1 MNKKR
6 FSICILTIFF
16 IVSVYARETI
26 VSVFQ
31 DSKKE
36 TDLSSCLKNGL
47 IKLEVNLDEEI
58 PEENLSAIRYILKH
72 TYENNIHKMRGEEDN
87 KVYTKESG
95 EEAVFDK
102 EGNLVTNDWN
112 KGSFN
117 YGSYSEPINKFKVDI
132 WPWLIWGNT
141 REDPTSF
148 DERFY
153 YYIMDLDN
161 GIQSY
166 IFLEDKT
173 EIEKINYANL
183 NETDKLIYKF
193 FNYLIFNKSY
203 TFDLSKKNIAKYKKS
218 ADNYWKY
225 LSQLLTLSGYEK

>member
-1 MNKKR
+1 MRRANTQIKAGKKMNKKR

-16 IVSVYARETI
+16 IVSVYARENI

-102 EGNLVTNDWN
+102 E
-112 KGSFN
+112 
-117 YGSYSEPINKFKVDI
+117 
-132 WPWLIWGNT
+132 
-141 REDPTSF
+141 
-148 DERFY
+148 
-153 YYIMDLDN
+153 
-161 GIQSY
+161 
-166 IFLEDKT
+166 
-173 EIEKINYANL
+173 
-183 NETDKLIYKF
+183 
-193 FNYLIFNKSY
+193 
-203 TFDLSKKNIAKYKKS
+203 
-218 ADNYWKY
+218 
-225 LSQLLTLSGYEK
+225 

>member
-58 PEENLSAIRYILKH
+58 PEENLSAIHYILKH

-102 EGNLVTNDWN
+102 EGNLVANDWN

-132 WPWLIWGNT
+132 WPWLVWGNT

-153 YYIMDLDN
+153 YYIMDLDR
-161 GIQSY
+161 GIQS
-166 IFLEDKT
+166 LS
-173 EIEKINYANL
+173 
-183 NETDKLIYKF
+183 LIH
-193 FNYLIFNKSY
+193 I
-203 TFDLSKKNIAKYKKS
+203 
-218 ADNYWKY
+218 
-225 LSQLLTLSGYEK
+225 

>member
-16 IVSVYARETI
+16 IVSVYARENI

-47 IKLEVNLDEEI
+47 I
-58 PEENLSAIRYILKH
+58 ENLSAIRYILKH

-87 KVYTKESG
+87 KVYTKETG

-117 YGSYSEPINKFKVDI
+117 YGSYREPINKFAVDI
-132 WPWLIWGNT
+132 WPWLVWGNT
-141 REDPTSF
+141 REDPTTF

-183 NETDKLIYKF
+183 NETDKLIHTF

-203 TFDLSKKNIAKYKKS
+203 TSDLSKKNIAKYKKS